1 MIRFDLYAIEKTFK
15 IRQNR
20 KVYSRILSILFAN
33 ALTQFAVILFE
44 PKIDG
49 NFYRN
54 ESRINIGNF
63 QRKYTC
69 WYICKY
75 SLNGKIG
82 NSNSRAF
89 TYEICTHSATAAA
102 ASQIIEYAYVSLYV
116 VFVRANDC
124 KIAVHSNRLWVRRMT
139 TCMHKYKRWINVCCI
154 FFGICVCF
162 AFALQLHVE

>member
-49 NFYRN
+49 KFYRN

-63 QRKYTC
+63 QR
-69 WYICKY
+69 
-75 SLNGKIG
+75 N
-82 NSNSRAF
+82 
-89 TYEICTHSATAAA
+89 THAD
-102 ASQIIEYAYVSLYV
+102 IYVNI
-116 VFVRANDC
+116 R
-124 KIAVHSNRLWVRRMT
+124 
-139 TCMHKYKRWINVCCI
+139 
-154 FFGICVCF
+154 
-162 AFALQLHVE
+162 